1 MLPRGRPLSVSVQN
15 SEQLHPHGNDLMGHT
30 LSSNSRG
37 HRCGSLT
44 HPFLCAAPS
53 KAWLRA
59 QEASTDA
66 KPISRVE
73 MLHSDSPSTREQV
86 AVVVG
91 AVQSP
96 ERQKWLAGSSPFC
109 LAAAPLLRAPYKAQ
123 QGKRPFTFPD
133 ETTRGQ
139 WSTLA
144 GGCSCRTR
152 KVGRSF

>member
-1 MLPRGRPLSVSVQN
+1 MWLA
-15 SEQLHPHGNDLMGHT
+15 D
-30 LSSNSRG
+30 
-37 HRCGSLT
+37 
-44 HPFLCAAPS
+44 PS
-53 KAWLRA
+53 FPVCCKAWLRA
-59 QEASTDA
+59 QEASSTDA

-96 ERQKWLAGSSPFC
+96 ERQKWLAESSPFR